1 MKIEMSMEIEMSV
14 EIELVHK
21 GQQHHGS
28 LAQRTP
34 LFAAMSRH
42 MSLTN
47 YCARDFPFEQTF

>member
-1 MKIEMSMEIEMSV
+1 MEIERSMEIEMSV

-34 LFAAMSRH
+34 LFAATSPH

-47 YCARDFPFEQTF
+47 YCARDFPFGQPF